1 MCLYIYAYVCVC
13 LHGLVCLCLC
23 LCRCLCVF
31 ICVRTRTSTHST
43 QWSICR
49 MYAHRH
55 TNVHTHAYTHNSP
68 RPSGSAGQ
76 RGRGLAADMW
86 PRTRRRRWGRKWEV
100 LLHLPG
106 GGYGTQAWRPS
117 CLSTF
122 TMAIG
127 AYIIACQ
134 LRRFSK
140 RQRMQRAMRLRLCGM
155 VMACVFSS

>member
-1 MCLYIYAYVCVC
+1 MSTRL
-13 LHGLVCLCLC
+13 CLCLC
-23 LCRCLCVF
+23 LSSRPCLSLSLSLSLSLCLRLRPYPHIYPLDAVVNMSYV
-31 ICVRTRTSTHST
+31 CTPTHECT
-43 QWSICR
+43 
-49 MYAHRH
+49 
-55 TNVHTHAYTHNSP
+55 HTHTYTHKSL
-68 RPSGSAGQ
+68 RPSGSARL

-86 PRTRRRRWGRKWEV
+86 PRTRRRRSERKWEV
-100 LLHLPG
+100 LLHLLG